1 MMPLFLTCTAVRDG
15 VGVSLQKVKSDSTK
29 DIVDENVIEV
39 DELNNDN
46 LSAAAEKQEKQAG
59 LR

>member
-39 DELNNDN
+39 DDLNKDN
-46 LSAAAEKQEKQAG
+46 ISAAAEKQDK
-59 LR
+59 